1 MISRRA
7 KAQVAQAVNCPSR
20 ICFYS
25 FAHIPRMLL
34 AWFAPL
40 GFQVSSFCQLI
51 FRRWR
56 AQGAQAVNWTSRICF
71 HGFAHIPNILFAW
84 CVPLG
89 FQVSSF
95 VNWYLGGGGHNLH
108 SLWTVLRGYVFIA
121 SAYPSTLLLSCAP
134 LGPQISKRISAPEDS
149 YSIVNYRFWDSPEW
163 SWQGNILSIVGIK
176 GTPVVSSRRER
187 RKKARS
193 IFNDFWRLVL

>member
-7 KAQVAQAVNCPSR
+7 KAQVAQAVNCPLR
-20 ICFYS
+20 IFFNS

-40 GFQVSSFCQLI
+40 GVQVSSFCQLI

-71 HGFAHIPNILFAW
+71 HGFAHIPSVHFAW

-95 VNWYLGGGGHNLH
+95 VNWYLGGGGHKFV
-108 SLWTVLRGYVFIA
+108 SDGCS
-121 SAYPSTLLLSCAP
+121 SAEPAEPEYWFSIVIYSTWRLAARQNINFLLLFTA
-134 LGPQISKRISAPEDS
+134 LGDLQHTRI
-149 YSIVNYRFWDSPEW
+149 
-163 SWQGNILSIVGIK
+163 L
-176 GTPVVSSRRER
+176 
-187 RKKARS
+187 
-193 IFNDFWRLVL
+193 IFYCNL

>member
-1 MISRRA
+1 MWGFGAHVETCIFYARLQHLGDTCLHNPLFSILIYSTWEVGSNWSIESIWFLVVDYSF
-7 KAQVAQAVNCPSR
+7 QDTFAQAVNWPSR

-25 FAHIPRMLL
+25 FGHIPRILS
-34 AWFAPL
+34 AGFAPL

-71 HGFAHIPNILFAW
+71 HGFAHIPSVHFAW

-108 SLWTVLRGYVFIA
+108 SLWTVLRAYVFIA
-121 SAYPSTLLLSCAP
+121 S
-134 LGPQISKRISAPEDS
+134 RISQHTFGLMCP
-149 YSIVNYRFWDSPEW
+149 FGSP
-163 SWQGNILSIVGIK
+163 
-176 GTPVVSSRRER
+176 
-187 RKKARS
+187 
-193 IFNDFWRLVL
+193 D

>member
-25 FAHIPRMLL
+25 VAHIPRMLL

-40 GFQVSSFCQLI
+40 GVQVSSFCQLI

-108 SLWTVLRGYVFIA
+108 SLWTVLRAYVFIA
-121 SAYPSTLLLSCAP
+121 SRISQHNFGLMVPFGRNWSTDFGFAARQNIDFLLLFTA
-134 LGPQISKRISAPEDS
+134 LGDLQHTRI
-149 YSIVNYRFWDSPEW
+149 
-163 SWQGNILSIVGIK
+163 L
-176 GTPVVSSRRER
+176 
-187 RKKARS
+187 
-193 IFNDFWRLVL
+193 IFYCYL

>member
-1 MISRRA
+1 MLSTFLLYVCLAAGKMRNDFPPLGPWKAELRTKNKRA
-7 KAQVAQAVNCPSR
+7 TPIYFN
-20 ICFYS
+20 S

-40 GFQVSSFCQLI
+40 AFQVNSFCQLI

-71 HGFAHIPNILFAW
+71 HGFAHIPSVHFAW
-84 CVPLG
+84 CAPLG

-108 SLWTVLRGYVFIA
+108 SLWTVLRAYVFIA
-121 SAYPSTLLLSCAP
+121 SMVDYST
-134 LGPQISKRISAPEDS
+134 SKILVYRI
-149 YSIVNYRFWDSPEW
+149 RCF
-163 SWQGNILSIVGIK
+163 
-176 GTPVVSSRRER
+176 
-187 RKKARS
+187 RS
-193 IFNDFWRLVL
+193 